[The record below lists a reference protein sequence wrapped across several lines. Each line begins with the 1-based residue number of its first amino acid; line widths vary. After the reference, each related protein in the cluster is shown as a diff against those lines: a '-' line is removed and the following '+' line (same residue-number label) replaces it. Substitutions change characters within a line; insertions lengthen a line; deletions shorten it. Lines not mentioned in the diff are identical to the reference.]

1 MNKKD
6 LATLRRRFSPDKND
20 ISIIRGCFVNEKGE
34 IVSTFS
40 KSPIS
45 LPTSEAEHYL
55 ASFKKTLGGAPGR
68 NQFSLPV
75 HDEATRLLHPLQ
87 STELKDEAAV
97 NELFTTIRE
106 KMEFEGSYLILAMHD
121 AYSVPYRKAEEHTD
135 RPDFTDKVFNYIMV
149 SICPVKL
156 TKPLLTFFSDD
167 RDFHTVEP
175 DLAVGSPALGFI
187 YPIFSDS
194 GADINAALYYT
205 KDASDLHADFIDAV
219 FHTTAPEA
227 AADKREQFY
236 GVLGDSL
243 EKGLTFD
250 VVQTIH
256 ENLNAQLNERK
267 KGEGLQVGRKEIAS
281 LLDSC
286 DVDAAEQKAFDEGYL
301 EQFGAVG
308 LDAGLIA
315 DQKRFEIET
324 ENVTVSVAPDRSD
337 LVEVKCVNGRRMITI
352 CVEGDITV
360 NGIEVDV

>member
-6 LATLRRRFSPDKND
+6 LAAFRRRFTPDKND

-55 ASFKKTLGGAPGR
+55 SSFKKTLGGVPGR
-68 NQFSLPV
+68 NQFSIPV
-75 HDEATRLLHPLQ
+75 NDEASHLLLQLQ
-87 STELKDEAAV
+87 SSELKDETAMNALFAA
-97 NELFTTIRE
+97 IRE
-106 KMEFEGSYLILAMHD
+106 KLEFDGAYLILAMHD
-121 AYSVPYRKAEEHTD
+121 AYSIPHKKTDEHTD
-135 RPDFTDKVFNYIMV
+135 TPDFTDKVFNYIIV

-175 DLAVGSPALGFI
+175 DLAVGSPSLGFM
-187 YPIFSDS
+187 YPVFSDG
-194 GADINAALYYT
+194 GADVNSALYYT
-205 KDASDLHADFIDAV
+205 RDIADLHADFIDAI
-219 FHTTAPEA
+219 FHTVAPES
-227 AADKREQFY
+227 AADRREQFY

-256 ENLNAQLNERK
+256 ENLNAQMAEKK
-267 KGEGLQVGRKEIAS
+267 KGESLQVGRKEIAS
-281 LLDSC
+281 LLSSC

-308 LDAGLIA
+308 LDASLIA

-352 CVEGDITV
+352 WVEGDITV